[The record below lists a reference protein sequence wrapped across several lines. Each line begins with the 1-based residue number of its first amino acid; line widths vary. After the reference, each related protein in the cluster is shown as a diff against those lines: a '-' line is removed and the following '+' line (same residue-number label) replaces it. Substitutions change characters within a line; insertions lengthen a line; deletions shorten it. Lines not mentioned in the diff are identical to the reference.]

1 MYRNE
6 RFSTVFSAYAIDRL
20 FTNVSPASRTVMDV
34 EGKALLERAKEVSRE
49 VKSIWKMYMEYK
61 VLSESGWTKLPGE
74 LLQAH
79 NIIMEKAV
87 QA

>member
-1 MYRNE
+1 
-6 RFSTVFSAYAIDRL
+6 
-20 FTNVSPASRTVMDV
+20 MDV